1 MTMQVLIDSA
11 WIVDCP
17 LGESWYV
24 IGDGALEEEGR
35 TSVLGER
42 ASVYL
47 HVTIGD

>member
-24 IGDGALEEEGR
+24 IDDGALEEEGTAVCTHLTAPR
-35 TSVLGER
+35 PTDAR
-42 ASVYL
+42 WY
-47 HVTIGD
+47 